1 MADAITPMISK
12 TFIEASI
19 KKFDIT
25 RVYLNN
31 SAGGGRKIFLD
42 LSSVTSF
49 PALLIFNDD
58 PRSCIG
64 ITATSPIWSDAPSE
78 WPGCFVFHFD
88 NLLILAS
95 NGDMIDP
102 YDGSVYGKY
111 QRYFGT
117 AGNQYVS
124 GNLDMTWDI
133 RLSFRSSFVVV

>member
-12 TFIEASI
+12 TFVDGAIERI
-19 KKFDIT
+19 EIT
-25 RVYLNN
+25 KIYLNN
-31 SAGGGRKIFLD
+31 SAGGQKMFLD
-42 LSSVTSF
+42 LSSISTF
-49 PALLIFNDD
+49 PALLIFSDD
-58 PRSCIG
+58 PYMCIG
-64 ITATSPIWSDAPSE
+64 ITSSSSIWSDDPSG

-88 NLLILAS
+88 NLLILTP

-124 GNLDMTWDI
+124 GTLDMTWDI
-133 RLSFRSSFVVV
+133 QYSFRSSFTVV

>member
-1 MADAITPMISK
+1 MATAITPTISK
-12 TFIEASI
+12 TFIESSI

-31 SAGGGRKIFLD
+31 SAGARKMFLD
-42 LSSVTSF
+42 LSTITSF
-49 PALLIFNDD
+49 PALLIFNDE
-58 PRSCIG
+58 PYSCIG
-64 ITATSPIWSDAPSE
+64 ITATSPIWSDDPSG

-88 NLLILAS
+88 TLLILTS

-102 YDGSVYGKY
+102 YNGLVYGKY

-124 GNLDMTWDI
+124 GTLDMTWDI
-133 RLSFRSSFVVV
+133 RYSFRSSFAVV